1 MNKYTVILDCDD
13 YPDHL
18 TFECEADRFADAEA
32 MALKVYNI
40 NCYII
45 SITKNNNVYGA

>member
-1 MNKYTVILDCDD
+1 MNKYIVILECDD
-13 YPDHL
+13 YPDHI

-32 MALKVYNI
+32 MALKVYDLS
-40 NCYII
+40 YII